1 MKFAVFW
8 NLSEDVH
15 PEMLSELM
23 AKRSSYQFPDGVKIV
38 TEYFALQRKP
48 AVISILETD
57 EVFPQSL
64 TVFPWMSMMTATV
77 VPIFERDDFQSLQ
90 QADA

>member
-8 NLSEDVH
+8 NVSEDVH
-15 PEMLSELM
+15 QVMLSEIM
-23 AKRSSYQFPDGVKIV
+23 AERSSYEYPEGVRLV

-48 AVISILETD
+48 AVISILEAD

-64 TVFPWMSMMTATV
+64 AVFPWMSMMTATV
-77 VPIFERDDFQSLQ
+77 VPIFERDDFQRLQ